1 MRNLLLITCG
11 GVHYGVW
18 KDEVP
23 SLVGALPLHRLP
35 LSPPAIAGVALFEDR
50 SAVIAD
56 LGACLGCPPLK
67 RPQDGTFLIINAGD
81 SIAGF
86 CAEGKVD
93 GFECAPELVL
103 SLPPVVATS
112 VADTCAMRVASLIP
126 IINIRS
132 LHDRLKQG
140 LLDVPS
146 PEPGP
151 PARACDLSGVRG
163 VRVLS
168 VGGARFCVDAGN
180 TEYTALG
187 EGGIAPV
194 PVRSQRL
201 AGVALH
207 NGEVVPV
214 MLPGALLG
222 IRAQHG
228 RKGMLLAGPQ
238 GARYGVAVDQDLGI
252 VESRDLKVLAL
263 PVLAATPWFP
273 AAVLAQGQ
281 ICLLVDIGLFEAFE
295 VIAGERPPLDVFK
308 PESRFPTQFRKS
320 ATEVVEFSLLGAR
333 HAVPQEE
340 MKDDL
345 AVLPFVPVPGTPEI
359 VLGVAELRGELL
371 PVLDLAAIF
380 GRRSPIGKQSRMMH
394 IVNGA
399 FQALVVTD
407 EVAGNRHLP
416 VESQRQVPIAL
427 PHQVLYG
434 CYLEA
439 GMVRLILNVESL
451 AVHFEKTG
459 VRELVASLSPD
470 IAAQPVQT
478 QEAWE
483 QAAQVPP
490 PAEIVHEPEEAPSP
504 DQDKDAETVE
514 YETETAPTA
523 AGDAVPAAA
532 LAAALEEERIQ
543 EEARLKAAAE
553 AAVREQ
559 ARQRVES
566 ERLRAEDEA
575 RSRAAEQARFKAEAE
590 AKALEEKRL
599 QEESGKLRSEA
610 EARARAEAEAQAQE
624 QEDTRSKAAEKAANK
639 AADESRKQ
647 EEEGARRKEEEL
659 AREAAAVAARRVT
672 EEAEH
677 QRAAEEA
684 KQQAAEE
691 ARVRAEEEVRERER
705 ETARHQAAG
714 DARKLEYEAERQAA
728 EQARIAAG
736 ETEKR
741 EADEARQRE
750 EEEAERRAAAEALAK
765 SRMMPEQ
772 QVEPKLSPE
781 PMPKE
786 VRPAERKRGKHIGI
800 ASVIALLM
808 ALVIYFVSMPKK
820 PEPQGTSKPVK
831 SETTAPV
838 QKSSPQ
844 PEQEP
849 PLYLAV
855 PPGKAVPAPFVYT
868 VVKDDNLW
876 NISKRFTGN
885 PLNYPRVAKD
895 NSIATP
901 DLIFPGQRIL
911 IKNEL
916 VTGR

>member
-1 MRNLLLITCG
+1 MRNLLIITCG

-18 KDEVP
+18 KDAV
-23 SLVGALPLHRLP
+23 SSVVGALPLHRLP

-67 RPQDGTFLIINAGD
+67 KPREGTFLIISAGD
-81 SIAGF
+81 LIAGF

-93 GFECAPELVL
+93 GFECAPELVR

-112 VADTCAMRVASLIP
+112 VADTCAVRGASLIP
-126 IINIRS
+126 IINIRN

-163 VRVLS
+163 VRVFS

-180 TEYTALG
+180 TEFTAFG
-187 EGGIAPV
+187 EGGVAPV

-207 NGEVVPV
+207 DGEIVPV

-222 IRAQHG
+222 IRAQHVW
-228 RKGMLLAGPQ
+228 KGILLAGPQ
-238 GARYGVAVDQDLGI
+238 GARYGIAVDQDLGI
-252 VESRDLKVLAL
+252 VEGRDLKMLAL
-263 PVLAATPWFP
+263 PVLAAKPWFP

-281 ICLLVDIGLFEAFE
+281 IRLLVDIGLFEAIE
-295 VIAGERPPLDVFK
+295 EIAGERPRLDGFK
-308 PESRFPTQFRKS
+308 PASQFPTQFRKS
-320 ATEVVEFSLLGAR
+320 ATNVVEFSLLGAR

-380 GRRSPIGKQSRMMH
+380 GRRIPIVKGTRMMH
-394 IVNGA
+394 IVNGD
-399 FQALVVTD
+399 FQALVATD
-407 EVAGNRHLP
+407 EIAGNRHLP

-451 AVHFEKTG
+451 AVHFEKTS
-459 VRELVASLSPD
+459 VRELVASLSQD
-470 IAAQPVQT
+470 IAVRPEQT
-478 QEAWE
+478 QQALE
-483 QAAQVPP
+483 QAAPV
-490 PAEIVHEPEEAPSP
+490 ASA
-504 DQDKDAETVE
+504 AETVPQTGE
-514 YETETAPTA
+514 APRFDQDQDAVMAETETGTAPTD
-523 AGDAVPAAA
+523 AGDAVRAAA
-532 LAAALEEERIQ
+532 LDEER
-543 EEARLKAAAE
+543 ERNEARIDAAAE
-553 AAVREQ
+553 AAAREL
-559 ARQRVES
+559 ARQRVEA
-566 ERLRAEDEA
+566 EKLRAEDEA
-575 RSRAAEQARFKAEAE
+575 RSRAAEQALLRAE
-590 AKALEEKRL
+590 AKALEEKRRH
-599 QEESGKLRSEA
+599 EEAERSAAEA
-610 EARARAEAEAQAQE
+610 EARSRREAEARSQE
-624 QEDTRSKAAEKAANK
+624 QETMLRKAAEEAANK
-639 AADESRKQ
+639 EAEEARKEGEEESR
-647 EEEGARRKEEEL
+647 RKAEDM
-659 AREAAAVAARRVT
+659 AREAAAVAAG
-672 EEAEH
+672 
-677 QRAAEEA
+677 RAAEEA
-684 KQQAAEE
+684 EHRRAAEEAMRQAAEE
-691 ARVRAEEEVRERER
+691 ARVRAEEDARERER
-705 ETARHQAAG
+705 EAARQ
-714 DARKLEYEAERQAA
+714 QAA
-728 EQARIAAG
+728 EEAL
-736 ETEKR
+736 KR
-741 EADEARQRE
+741 EEAEARRKAEEPARLAAAENIKRKADEAQQRQ
-750 EEEAERRAAAEALAK
+750 EAQRRAEAAAAKKRMMAPEPTTK
-765 SRMMPEQ
+765 SRF
-772 QVEPKLSPE
+772 SPE
-781 PMPKE
+781 PGSE
-786 VRPAERKRGKHIGI
+786 EFQPAARRERVKHISI
-800 ASVIALLM
+800 ASVMALLLV
-808 ALVIYFVSMPKK
+808 LVISFVSLPKK
-820 PEPQGTSKPVK
+820 TEQQAPSKPEK
-831 SETTAPV
+831 AEKQAAAR
-838 QKSSPQ
+838 KSSPQ
-844 PEQEP
+844 PENEP

-885 PLNYPRVAKD
+885 PLNFPRVAKD

-901 DLIFPGQRIL
+901 DLIFPGRRIL